1 MKVMFDHNTP
11 WTLQRYLKHHEGV
24 AAEQMVWERVRN
36 GDLLKLAED
45 SGFEVFVTCDQEIK
59 CQQNLTTRKIAI
71 VEIRKNNWPSLE
83 PIVQDIVAAVDN
95 ATPRSYKTI
104 DCVYIH
110 KSQRK
115 T

>member
-1 MKVMFDHNTP
+1 MRVLFDQNMP
-11 WTLQRYLKHHEGV
+11 IDLAAYLTAHEV
-24 AAEQMVWERVRN
+24 STARSMRWDRIRN
-36 GDLLKLAED
+36 GLLIKAGED
-45 SGFEVFVTCDQEIK
+45 NGFEVFVTCDQEIK
-59 CQQNLTTRKIAI
+59 YQQNLTTRKIAI